1 MKNKNYLSYLLNYIV
16 EDLYEYLTFFVSYFC
31 ILLFFKF
38 NEKTKYILY
47 IFLGIIIIENLLKYF
62 KCKKKKEAIIKL
74 ITTTVPLII
83 FLYFINKNFIDETK
97 NFIIS
102 LKTSDF
108 YPLNTIFFFIFA
120 IIIIFDGIFI
130 FINKIKIF
138 LKVCIQSKE
147 IFLFKEMED
156 F

>member
-1 MKNKNYLSYLLNYIV
+1 MKNKNYLSYLLNYTL

-102 LKTSDF
+102 LKSSDF

-138 LKVCIQSKE
+138 LILLKNRKMV
-147 IFLFKEMED
+147 L
-156 F
+156 

>member
-1 MKNKNYLSYLLNYIV
+1 MKNKNYLSYLLNYTV

-102 LKTSDF
+102 LKSSDF
-108 YPLNTIFFFIFA
+108 YSLNTIFFFIFA

>member
-1 MKNKNYLSYLLNYIV
+1 MKNKNYLSYLLNYTV
-16 EDLYEYLTFFVSYFC
+16 EDLYEYLIFFVSYFC

-102 LKTSDF
+102 LKSSDF

-138 LKVCIQSKE
+138 LILLKNRKMV
-147 IFLFKEMED
+147 L
-156 F
+156 

>member
-1 MKNKNYLSYLLNYIV
+1 MKNKNYLSYLLNYTV

-38 NEKTKYILY
+38 NEKTKYVLY

-102 LKTSDF
+102 LKSSDF

-138 LKVCIQSKE
+138 LILLKNRKMV
-147 IFLFKEMED
+147 L
-156 F
+156 

>member
-1 MKNKNYLSYLLNYIV
+1 MKNKNYLSYLLNYTV

-102 LKTSDF
+102 LKSSDF

>member
-1 MKNKNYLSYLLNYIV
+1 MKNKNYLSYLLNYTV

-102 LKTSDF
+102 LKSSDF

-138 LKVCIQSKE
+138 LILLKNKKMV
-147 IFLFKEMED
+147 L
-156 F
+156 

>member
-102 LKTSDF
+102 LKSSDF
-108 YPLNTIFFFIFA
+108 FPLNTIFFFIFG
-120 IIIIFDGIFI
+120 IIIVFDGIFI
-130 FINKIKIF
+130 FINKIKKILIL
-138 LKVCIQSKE
+138 LKLIMIRLVY
-147 IFLFKEMED
+147 
-156 F
+156 

>member
-1 MKNKNYLSYLLNYIV
+1 MKNKNYLSYLLNYTV

-38 NEKTKYILY
+38 TEKTKYILY

-102 LKTSDF
+102 LKSSDF

-138 LKVCIQSKE
+138 LILLKNRKMV
-147 IFLFKEMED
+147 L
-156 F
+156 

>member
-1 MKNKNYLSYLLNYIV
+1 M
-16 EDLYEYLTFFVSYFC
+16 
-31 ILLFFKF
+31 
-38 NEKTKYILY
+38 
-47 IFLGIIIIENLLKYF
+47 KYF

>member
-1 MKNKNYLSYLLNYIV
+1 MKNKNYLSYLLNYTV

-47 IFLGIIIIENLLKYF
+47 IFVGIIIIENLLKYF

-102 LKTSDF
+102 LKSSDF

-138 LKVCIQSKE
+138 LILLKNRKMV
-147 IFLFKEMED
+147 L
-156 F
+156 

>member
-1 MKNKNYLSYLLNYIV
+1 MSTKNSKNLSCLLSYIV
-16 EDLYEYLTFFVSYFC
+16 EDLYEYSVFFVIYFC

-102 LKTSDF
+102 LKSSDF

-138 LKVCIQSKE
+138 LILLKNRKMV
-147 IFLFKEMED
+147 L
-156 F
+156 

>member
-1 MKNKNYLSYLLNYIV
+1 MKNKKYLSYLLNYTV

-102 LKTSDF
+102 LKSSDF

-138 LKVCIQSKE
+138 LILLKNRKMV
-147 IFLFKEMED
+147 L
-156 F
+156 

>member
-1 MKNKNYLSYLLNYIV
+1 MKNKNYLSYLLNYTV

-31 ILLFFKF
+31 ILLSFKF

-102 LKTSDF
+102 LKSSDF

-138 LKVCIQSKE
+138 LILLKNRKMV
-147 IFLFKEMED
+147 L
-156 F
+156 

>member
-1 MKNKNYLSYLLNYIV
+1 MKNKNYLSYLLNYTV

-102 LKTSDF
+102 LKSSDF

-138 LKVCIQSKE
+138 LILLKNRKMV
-147 IFLFKEMED
+147 L
-156 F
+156 

>member
-102 LKTSDF
+102 LKSSDF

>member
-1 MKNKNYLSYLLNYIV
+1 MKNKNYLSYLLNYII

>member
-83 FLYFINKNFIDETK
+83 FLYFINKNFIDEKK

>member
-1 MKNKNYLSYLLNYIV
+1 MSTKNSKNLSCLLSYIV
-16 EDLYEYLTFFVSYFC
+16 EDLYEYSVFFVIYFC

-102 LKTSDF
+102 LKSSDF
-108 YPLNTIFFFIFA
+108 FPLNTIFFFIFG
-120 IIIIFDGIFI
+120 IIIVFDGIFI
-130 FINKIKIF
+130 FINKIKKILIL
-138 LKVCIQSKE
+138 LKLIMIRLVY
-147 IFLFKEMED
+147 
-156 F
+156 